1 MKTLMSR
8 TDAIDGVVDEA
19 MHPDTM
25 DQSDM
30 DRETM
35 PSITSPLPDPH
46 VTSALDPPAVVMLSG
61 RNFVLGCA
69 IVAGLIGLVGR
80 VAFLPMWL
88 LGAEVLAT
96 ILGLFLFGS
105 FKYQIHKNALTYGML
120 LIVVATF
127 CGLQS
132 SEWHLEITQRG
143 WWYWTQQHLLSFR
156 GLDDL
161 VHADTMLFIL
171 GLTFFVSVIAQT
183 RLLEGLT
190 FSLLRRNRGNILST
204 VIAVTAVV
212 ALASGVLDGVS
223 MIGLTIRTLV
233 IILLLAAAPM
243 ADIRHAVMVCT
254 TVTTICG
261 IWLAYGEPPNLI
273 MKANLYP
280 RLGNAFFLI
289 YCAPVAIAS
298 YLVVARHIRKRLR
311 GRQVNLGTMDVID
324 ANAEDVRFLQATRHS
339 EVVTP
344 VELIEDHAAELGGRA
359 ELVLQRLRGGDS
371 LGLALVRER
380 VPEAT
385 RKSLLGHL
393 VSEDLA
399 DALDRHY
406 ILDAA
411 GDHEGALEAERS
423 VDETLASLAHVR
435 RRAQKIG
442 ALALLP
448 FAGFLVLHGFHHE
461 TPLFLASFAGF
472 AVAVLGV
479 AAIPKMRAL
488 ALREARQEYAEYYF
502 LFPLFLSIT
511 LLTNAG
517 FFGRLQDLI
526 HHGIE
531 TLGQAH
537 VAFAQFLG
545 CTFLSAILDNNIVA
559 DFASRG
565 LHNLETSTLHLF
577 ALAQIA
583 GYALGGCWTHIGSAQ
598 SVVAYA
604 FIQRDVDAKYTPV
617 QWIKE
622 MTPVIVEML
631 GVIAVILYAESAVLK
646 WLR

>member
-1 MKTLMSR
+1 
-8 TDAIDGVVDEA
+8 
-19 MHPDTM
+19 
-25 DQSDM
+25 
-30 DRETM
+30 
-35 PSITSPLPDPH
+35 
-46 VTSALDPPAVVMLSG
+46 MLSG
-61 RNFVLGCA
+61 RNFMLGCA
-69 IVAGLIGLVGR
+69 IVASMLLLLGR
-80 VAFLPMWL
+80 TSPLPMWL
-88 LGAEVLAT
+88 LAAEVLTT

-120 LIVVATF
+120 LIIISTF
-127 CGLQS
+127 CRLQS
-132 SEWHLEITQRG
+132 SEWHTEIAQSG
-143 WWYWTQQHLLSFR
+143 WWNWAQHHLLSFH

-190 FSLLRRNRGNILST
+190 FSLLRRNRGEILST

-223 MIGLTIRTLV
+223 MTGLTIRTLV

-280 RLGNAFFLI
+280 QLGNAFFLI
-289 YCAPVAIAS
+289 YCAPVAVAC
-298 YLVVARHIRKRLR
+298 YLVVARHVRKRLR
-311 GRQVNLGTMDVID
+311 GRHVNLETMDVID

-344 VELIEDHAAELGGRA
+344 VELVEDNAAELGDRA
-359 ELVLQRLRGGDS
+359 EFVLQRLRGGDS

-406 ILDAA
+406 VLDAA
-411 GDHEGALEAERS
+411 GEREAALAAERS
-423 VDETLASLAHVR
+423 VDETLASMAHVR
-435 RRAQKIG
+435 QRAQKIG

-448 FAGFLVLHGFHHE
+448 FVGFLVLHGFHHE
-461 TPLFLASFAGF
+461 TPLFLSSFAGF
-472 AVAVLGV
+472 AAAVVGI
-479 AAIPKMRAL
+479 ARIPKMRAL
-488 ALREARQEYAEYYF
+488 ALRDAWQEYAEYYF

-517 FFGRLQDLI
+517 FFDQLQGLI

-559 DFASRG
+559 DFASHG
-565 LHNLETSTLHLF
+565 LHNLETATLHLF

-604 FIQRDVDAKYTPV
+604 FIQRDVDTKYSPV
-617 QWIKE
+617 QWIKDL
-622 MTPVIVEML
+622 TPVILEMMA
-631 GVIAVILYAESAVLK
+631 VITVILYAESALLR
-646 WLR
+646 WLP